1 MSSINSYEKP
11 YLTNRRS
18 TIDDNKYVLVIFKSD
33 NTFIIRKK
41 SSLYGID
48 ENGIVNIKD
57 RGKTYTGYCLF
68 EGNSFLLS
76 MIIVIQIKSFHQTF
90 FLTGSK
96 SEIEVAAERL
106 DKEMNTD
113 LESDCE
119 AVIKISKATT
129 QQSRQTSTA
138 SSAFSKSSI
147 EKGGMSTTKTNNV
160 QKKNEN
166 GNLSIVNYFVSEK
179 SFRSIQVLHSQKYD
193 H

>member
-119 AVIKISKATT
+119 AVMKISKATK

-138 SSAFSKSSI
+138 SSTFSISNI
-147 EKGGMSTTKTNNV
+147 EKGGMSRTKSNIF
-160 QKKNEN
+160 QKKNDN
-166 GNLSIVNYFVSEK
+166 GNLSKVNFFFVSEK
-179 SFRSIQVLHSQKYD
+179 SFRSI
-193 H
+193 